1 MSGLLSKERI
11 VAAPGFNRWYVPPV
25 SIAIH
30 LCIGSVYAWSIY
42 NPALIRVFGV
52 VTPAAEDWSLG
63 DVVWIFTV
71 AIIFLGLAAA
81 FAGKWLEEVGPR
93 KVGVVAALCWGGG
106 YLVGGIGVVQHELWL
121 IYLGYGVIGG
131 CGLGLGY
138 VSPVS
143 TLIRWFPDRRGMATG
158 MAIMGFGGGAM
169 IGAPLKERLIR
180 FFYEA
185 PNYLGS
191 LDGVELVTQAGRRYA
206 DIAGELREVVV
217 IGAND
222 VANMI
227 VPGPEGVYVVGTG
240 SIGVAQTFFTI
251 GIIYFLVMMLAA
263 FSYRIPASDW
273 RPAGWTPPDASQQ
286 AKRMISM
293 ANVHIDEALK
303 TPQFWQLWIVLCF
316 NVTAGIGVL
325 SVARTMITEI
335 FGTTL
340 PSIVDGAFAATYV
353 VMISV
358 FNMLGRF
365 FWASVSDFIGR
376 RATYWVF
383 FALGIALYVSIPYS
397 AQQASV
403 NPSVVWLV
411 YFYAATMIIFTMYGG
426 GFATIPAYLA
436 DIFGTRYVGGIH
448 GRLLTAWSTA
458 GVLGPL
464 AITSLRES
472 AIADAIDE
480 LVRVVDPERFAQAFG
495 ASIDEL
501 AALVE
506 NQTVTIAKLMEIAPA
521 GTVDPTS
528 GLYNTTMYLMAVL
541 LGIALIAN
549 ASMRPV
555 HSKHHLV
562 TDFSIGASE
571 ALSGRK

>member
-11 VAAPGFNRWYVPPV
+11 IAKPGFNRWLVPPA

-30 LCIGSVYAWSIY
+30 LCIGSVYAWSIF

-52 VTPAAEDWSLG
+52 VTPAADDWSLS

-71 AIIFLGLAAA
+71 AIVCLGLAAA

-93 KVGVVAALCWGGG
+93 KVGVVAAFCWGGG
-106 YLVGGIGVVQHELWL
+106 FVIGGLGIALHQLWL

-169 IGAPLKERLIR
+169 IGAPLKNWLINT
-180 FFYEA
+180 FYSA
-185 PNYLGS
+185 PEYLGPLAS
-191 LDGVELVTQAGRRYA
+191 VNLTTEAGRRFA
-206 DIAGELREVVV
+206 QVAGELHEITV

-222 VANMI
+222 IANMI
-227 VPGPEGVYVVGTG
+227 VPGPEGVYLVDTG
-240 SIGVAQTFFTI
+240 SVGVAQAFVAL
-251 GIIYFLVMMLAA
+251 GMIYFIVMMIAA
-263 FSYRIPASDW
+263 FSYRIPA
-273 RPAGWTPPDASQQ
+273 PGWKPEGWSPPNDTAR
-286 AKRMISM
+286 AKKMISSHD
-293 ANVHIDEALK
+293 VDIDKALH
-303 TPQFWQLWIVLCF
+303 TPQFYQLWIVLCF

-325 SVARTMITEI
+325 SVARTMMTEI

-340 PSIVDGAFAATYV
+340 PHIVDSAFAATYV

-358 FNMLGRF
+358 FNMVGRF
-365 FWASVSDFIGR
+365 FWASTSDYIGR
-376 RATYWVF
+376 RTTYWVF
-383 FALGIALYVSIPYS
+383 FALGIALYVSIPYT
-397 AQQASV
+397 ASQV
-403 NPSVVWLV
+403 SISPTVLWLV

-436 DIFGTRYVGGIH
+436 DMFGTRYVGGIH

-464 AITSLRES
+464 AITSLRDS
-472 AIADAIDE
+472 ASTTAINN
-480 LVRVVDPERFAQAFG
+480 LSATIDPARFRSTFG
-495 ASIDEL
+495 AEIDQLEQ
-501 AALVE
+501 LVDQ
-506 NQTVTIAKLMEIAPA
+506 NTVTIANLMEIAPP
-521 GTVDPTS
+521 GTIDPTS
-528 GLYNTTMYLMAVL
+528 GLYNTTMYLMAAL
-541 LGIALIAN
+541 LGIALLAN
-549 ASMRPV
+549 ATMKPV
-555 HSKHHLV
+555 NSKHHM
-562 TDFSIGASE
+562 
-571 ALSGRK
+571 

>member
-1 MSGLLSKERI
+1 MPPLLSKERI
-11 VAAPGFNRWYVPPV
+11 IAQPGFNRWWVPPV

-52 VTPAAEDWSLG
+52 VTPAADDWSLG
-63 DVVWIFTV
+63 SVVWIFTV
-71 AIIFLGLAAA
+71 AIVCLGLAAA

-93 KVGVVAALCWGGG
+93 TVGVVAACCWGGG
-106 YLVGGIGVVQHELWL
+106 YLIGSLGIVQHQLWL

-169 IGAPLKERLIR
+169 IGAPLKEALIR
-180 FFYEA
+180 LFYSA
-185 PNYLGS
+185 PEYVGA
-191 LDGVELVTQAGRRYA
+191 LDAVALTTESGRRYVEMT
-206 DIAGELREVVV
+206 GELREVVV
-217 IGAND
+217 VGAND
-222 VANMI
+222 IANMI
-227 VPGPEGVYVVGTG
+227 VPGPEGVYLVGTG
-240 SIGVAQTFFTI
+240 SAGVAQTFFAI
-251 GIIYFLVMMLAA
+251 GLIYFVVMMIAA
-263 FSYRIPASDW
+263 FSYRIPAPGW
-273 RPAGWTPPDASQQ
+273 KPEGWTQPDAEHR
-286 AKRMISM
+286 AKRMIS
-293 ANVHIDEALK
+293 AADVHIDRALM

-325 SVARTMITEI
+325 SVARTMMTEI

-340 PSIVDGAFAATYV
+340 PTIVDGAFAATYV

-358 FNMLGRF
+358 FNMIGRF

-376 RATYWVF
+376 RTTYWIF
-383 FALGIALYVSIPYS
+383 FALGIALYLSIPYT
-397 AQQASV
+397 AQQVSV
-403 NPSVVWLV
+403 TPAVIWLV

-472 AIADAIDE
+472 ASMRAIE
-480 LVRVVDPERFAQAFG
+480 NLSSIVDPQRFAQTFG
-495 ASIDEL
+495 AGLDQL
-501 AALVE
+501 DVLVE
-506 NQTVTIAKLMEIAPA
+506 NQTVTIANLMEIAPP

-528 GLYNTTMYLMAVL
+528 GLYNTTMVLMAA
-541 LGIALIAN
+541 ALAVALVCN
-549 ASMRPV
+549 ALMRPV
-555 HSKHHLV
+555 HEKHHM
-562 TDFSIGASE
+562 
-571 ALSGRK
+571 K